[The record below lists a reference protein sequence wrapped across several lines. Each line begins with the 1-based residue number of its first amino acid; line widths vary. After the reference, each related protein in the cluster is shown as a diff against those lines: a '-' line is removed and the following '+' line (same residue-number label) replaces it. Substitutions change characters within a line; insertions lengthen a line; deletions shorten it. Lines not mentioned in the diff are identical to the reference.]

1 MKGFVLMLIT
11 TVSPVGTAVRRGI
24 YMKKITG
31 RLIFGAVMLAA
42 VFFMSAFLVP
52 AGVQAVEVDEYVEL
66 KNLLESNAP

>member
-42 VFFMSAFLVP
+42 VFFISAFLFP
-52 AGVQAVEVDEYVEL
+52 AGVQAAETVSDYTGL
-66 KNLLESNAP
+66 